1 MTGTQVGLYGGYTV
15 ARTEDYVFD
24 VLAGLRYFEI
34 DADAQLQFTG
44 TLPPQGPSLNLSQ
57 SVDLWDAVVGVKG
70 SYDLDQNWYIP
81 YHFDV
86 GAGDSDLTWQA
97 VAGVGYRFEWGN
109 VLAAWFY
116 PDKVNSSVKSFSL
129 VIEGTHA
136 SRRSMSAL
144 PIIKP
149 FDVVEHIAAG
159 LVAGA
164 IPASVYPLSLQ

>member
-34 DADAQLQFTG
+34 DADAQLQFTV

-70 SYDLDQNWYIP
+70 SHDLDQNWYIP

-109 VLAAWFY
+109 VLAAYHHLVYDQGGSGLIQDIEFSGSA
-116 PDKVNSSVKSFSL
+116 VGVSF
-129 VIEGTHA
+129 E
-136 SRRSMSAL
+136 
-144 PIIKP
+144 
-149 FDVVEHIAAG
+149 F
-159 LVAGA
+159 
-164 IPASVYPLSLQ
+164 